1 MIRTARRGRARGQT
15 GVSQRA
21 PVGSQRSRPPDTPRR
36 TIGTAPPGSAG
47 VSPACYPLGYRS
59 VSLRCGSPPLL
70 PVEIAWARPKQSHG
84 AVAVRSGSRRWVRLY
99 QDLCGRDARAPGGLS
114 PMTGSHQGHHI
125 AKALWRRLWLKQV
138 HRSSGLFVFIR
149 VHSWFVFINDY
160 LKQNLF
166 HPRMIRPVVGGGGP
180 TYLKQTLAP
189 GGWKPV
195 HSQAWVDF

>member
-1 MIRTARRGRARGQT
+1 MIRTPGRGRARGQT

-21 PVGSQRSRPPDTPRR
+21 PVGSQRSRPPDTPHL
-36 TIGTAPPGSAG
+36 TIPGSAG
-47 VSPACYPLGYRS
+47 VPPACYPLGCRS
-59 VSLRCGSPPLL
+59 VSLRCGSPTSLL
-70 PVEIAWARPKQSHG
+70 PVETHG
-84 AVAVRSGSRRWVRLY
+84 PGRSAAPCRSIRVEEMGEAIP
-99 QDLCGRDARAPGGLS
+99 LCGRDARAPLGGLS

-189 GGWKPV
+189 DGWKPV